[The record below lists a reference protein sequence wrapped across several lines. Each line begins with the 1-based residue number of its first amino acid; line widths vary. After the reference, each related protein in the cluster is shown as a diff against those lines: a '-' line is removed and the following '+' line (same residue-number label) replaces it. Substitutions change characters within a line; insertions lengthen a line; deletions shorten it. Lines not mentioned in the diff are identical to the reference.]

1 MRKMNLI
8 RLNRFIFSL
17 NFSFM
22 QENYSFSYVYGVP
35 IKTSKVSFPKVSIL
49 QTKQSPSDSK
59 REFLRRPLQ
68 AWSLERVTEHIVELE
83 IMVRKA
89 TIMDWSTSLQE

>member
-1 MRKMNLI
+1 MNLI
-8 RLNRFIFSL
+8 RLKRLIFSL

-22 QENYSFSYVYGVP
+22 QENCSCSYADQ
-35 IKTSKVSFPKVSIL
+35 TKVHFPKTIL
-49 QTKQSPSDSK
+49 QIKRGHSALK
-59 REFLRRPLQ
+59 NREFLRRSLW

-89 TIMDWSTSLQE
+89 TIMD

>member
-1 MRKMNLI
+1 MNLI

-17 NFSFM
+17 NISFM

-49 QTKQSPSDSK
+49 QTKQSQSDSK
-59 REFLRRPLQ
+59 REFLRSLQ
-68 AWSLERVTEHIVELE
+68 AWSLEGYRTCSGIGNNG
-83 IMVRKA
+83 
-89 TIMDWSTSLQE
+89 